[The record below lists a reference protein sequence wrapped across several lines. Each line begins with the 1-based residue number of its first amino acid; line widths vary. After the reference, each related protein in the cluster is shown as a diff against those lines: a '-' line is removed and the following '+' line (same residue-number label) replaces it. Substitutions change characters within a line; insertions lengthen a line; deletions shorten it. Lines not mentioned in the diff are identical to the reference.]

1 MSRWQANRRGGEKFA
16 SHRRPSANRR
26 LDCVPVVLA
35 VFGTSAGLR
44 GFPIPNSLESP
55 TWIELWLSACLVCP
69 IPPEPPHSTTPSLKF
84 DPASGA
90 SLGLQ
95 AGVSHDYSGVACCS
109 M

>member
-26 LDCVPVVLA
+26 IDCVPVVLA

-55 TWIELWLSACLVCP
+55 TWIEPCLSDLPCLPNSSGTSALHHSFPEVCRLSVHLRVLPLVRERSRLACSAP
-69 IPPEPPHSTTPSLKF
+69 
-84 DPASGA
+84 
-90 SLGLQ
+90 
-95 AGVSHDYSGVACCS
+95 
-109 M
+109 